1 MKIFTNEKLIKRNAR
16 IGSIA
21 NTTGLLVL
29 VGVMVLSFM
38 NPNYFNLY
46 WVGLFLGF
54 VLSQIGI
61 FFRNRWGRK
70 PRPDELLDQ
79 GLKGLND
86 QYSIYHYT
94 TPVSHLL
101 VGPSGLWVLMPYYQ
115 IGKITY
121 EKKRYRQRGGGVVQR
136 WLRLMGGEGIGRPEL
151 DASSEVS
158 SITRY
163 LKKNL
168 PDSNLPDP
176 QPIMVFTNE
185 NAELDVTEAPIMTVK
200 LKELKNNI
208 RKLAKEKPLPP
219 ELANQV
225 NQLLAE

>member
-1 MKIFTNEKLIKRNAR
+1 MKIVTNEKLIKRNAR

-70 PRPDELLDQ
+70 PRLDELLDK

-94 TPVSHLL
+94 TPVDHLL
-101 VGPSGLWVLMPYYQ
+101 IGPSGLWVLMPFYQ
-115 IGKITY
+115 GGKIIY
-121 EKKRYRQRGGGVVQR
+121 DKKRYRQKGGGVVQR

-151 DASSEVS
+151 DANSEVS
-158 SITRY
+158 SIYRY

-168 PDSNLPDP
+168 PDSNLPEP

-185 NAELDVTEAPIMTVK
+185 NADLDVTDAPIMTLH

-208 RKLAKEKPLPP
+208 RKVAKEKPLSP
-219 ELANQV
+219 ELVKEV
-225 NQLLAE
+225 NELFA